1 MYFRLF
7 GFSVIRS
14 KSLRLCVKSNSE
26 SGFRLFVQNLGGL
39 AALREINQRI
49 RGFRVSVVRFS
60 NLYFQRIFY
69 ISLPHQLLKV
79 KKRCLSAFIK
89 TKV

>member
-1 MYFRLF
+1 LVLGR
-7 GFSVIRS
+7 
-14 KSLRLCVKSNSE
+14 
-26 SGFRLFVQNLGGL
+26 NLTFCKPNKKP
-39 AALREINQRI
+39 EINKSQHKDLI
-49 RGFRVSVVRFS
+49 INPPPPLFFS